1 MHTAGGSSYHD
12 QLNAVRLGDSRQH
25 ANGYPTHWG
34 CIWENPRELTTNYST
49 SLRSSHQRPWYTEYG
64 NRCGSSRDARAQPIW
79 SVSAKSVVPRYV
91 PQCKFS
97 VVPSDVESIK
107 KRTCVCS
114 YVLLHE
120 GGLKPRLGFLSC
132 RGALYSDNDRVNHSE
147 WAIFVVRSIFWLIDC
162 SYYRGDSASFLLDS

>member
-1 MHTAGGSSYHD
+1 M
-12 QLNAVRLGDSRQH
+12 
-25 ANGYPTHWG
+25 
-34 CIWENPRELTTNYST
+34 
-49 SLRSSHQRPWYTEYG
+49 
-64 NRCGSSRDARAQPIW
+64 
-79 SVSAKSVVPRYV
+79 SAKSVVPRYV

-132 RGALYSDNDRVNHSE
+132 RGALYSDNDRVKLHDQRFGL
-147 WAIFVVRSIFWLIDC
+147 ADYVLYID
-162 SYYRGDSASFLLDS
+162 DADEASGCDICGSKQDTH